1 MSTTVYK
8 SKPSASYSMVKETIK
23 VFVNGYGNIGRR
35 LASALSKDNEIGLL
49 GIAKYTIDERIL
61 KDLKNKFGIYVPEN
75 LVHKY
80 KNSITGTV
88 REAVSECDLVL
99 DAAKEGEGYSNKIK
113 LYEPMRK
120 PAIFQGGEER
130 HGDRA
135 VAKMIHNSRVNYD
148 EASGKQYIIQG
159 SCNVSGMGKIMQPLI
174 EKFGDEIQRFDVTLV
189 RRWADLEDSK
199 EVKDSIQWDKNP
211 HHQEDVKDFI
221 PHANLYVEAFKVPS
235 RMMHLHQM
243 VVRFHSKSP
252 TKDQILDLFTKE
264 FAVAILNTAKGTADV
279 RMKAIELGF
288 EYGDTNMVHIHQDVL
303 RVQGETLKIVYS
315 DDQTGLVIPENH
327 LLLQSMIME
336 RPRSEAVK
344 RTDELFQISEK
355 KRMLEKEF
363 G

>member
-1 MSTTVYK
+1 
-8 SKPSASYSMVKETIK
+8 MVKQK
-23 VFVNGYGNIGRR
+23 VKIFINGYGNIGRR
-35 LASALSKDNEIGLL
+35 LASALSKDKEVSML
-49 GIAKYTIDERIL
+49 GIAKYTLDGKIL
-61 KDLKNKFGIYVPEN
+61 KDLKDKYDIYVPEN

-80 KNSITGTV
+80 KNSIAGSV
-88 REAVSECDLVL
+88 KEAVSECDLVL
-99 DAAKEGEGYSNKIK
+99 DAAKEGGGYSNKKK

-148 EASGKQYIIQG
+148 DVSGKQYIIQG
-159 SCNVSGMGKIMQPLI
+159 SCNVSGMGKVMQPLM
-174 EKFGDEIQRFDVTLV
+174 EKFGNEIQRFDVTLV

-199 EVKDSIQWDKNP
+199 DVKDSIQWDKYP

-221 PHANLYVEAFKVPS
+221 PRANLYVEAFKVPS

-243 VVRFHSKSP
+243 IVRFRSRSP
-252 TKDQILDLFTKE
+252 TKDQILDLFANE
-264 FAVAILNTAKGTADV
+264 FAVAILNSAKGTADV

-288 EYGDTNMVHIHQDVL
+288 EHGDTNMVHIHQDVL

-327 LLLQSMIME
+327 LLLQSMMMR
-336 RPRSEAVK
+336 RPRSEALK
-344 RTDELFQISEK
+344 KTDELFQISNK
-355 KRMLEKEF
+355 KGMLEKEF